1 MKNSIKNLVLAT
13 VLAGAACGNATVF
26 VDVSTLGEGIT
37 DTIGGATA
45 DRASATVIQKDQT
58 WTRDRVYVLS
68 RNTFIGAG
76 VTLRIQPGTLIRC
89 ESEARTSPS
98 SSQSADPAALIVAR
112 RAKLIAIGTADAPI
126 IFTSIDDPH
135 VPGGTETIPPYLN
148 YSDSTNS
155 VATIRDKYKELKTGF
170 NTIAGTPG
178 VGEYEI
184 SGGTLQNVD
193 SYAKEIANASLWTRT
208 GKWGGIVWLGQAN
221 IAGKVAPSTVTSNN
235 QNARLYTADNNY
247 GLYPAEG
254 MAEFTTYARGGGDS
268 DADDQ
273 GVMRF
278 VSNRYGGFVISGS
291 SELNAFSFY
300 GAGYNT
306 VVEFIEDF
314 GNKDDSF
321 EFWGGCNTI
330 KYAVSAFCGDDGFDT
345 DAGWV
350 GNAQFLLQIQNP
362 KDNAAGVAATERPDG
377 DCGDNLSEND
387 GPEPSA
393 AYRPLGVLTLAN
405 ATFIGRGY
413 GSLGLKTGEHQGP
426 NFKAGAANKWYNNIV
441 ADAPYGAIAISGADA
456 NGFYLNDAAANK
468 GYDGSATSVL
478 NEGVST
484 NVSRADTNTPSGPYG
499 TIKGTVFYRCGLAYS
514 GTNAAGVNTNLSSA
528 VTSSYATFD
537 QMFRS
542 NNFARE
548 FVATN
553 ADGSIHVSGANHNKT
568 ATIEKIF
575 GTNVVNAVNTNASN
589 NTYVELANNNFANLN
604 PGFTLPAYSR
614 IVTNSLNLLPTNA
627 IVRGDTN
634 GYVTIDRSLA
644 PQLDQLTVAP
654 FIGAA
659 RDNAWWMGWT
669 MISETGIFDINQN
682 AIAPTTVS
690 ITQVGVNPKVTFVA
704 APNVKYSIE
713 RSTDG
718 KLFKSITI
726 QSRSDLGNIEYTDTG
741 AEVSTS
747 AVSYRVLAL

>member
-26 VDVSTLGEGIT
+26 VDVSTLGEGIV
-37 DTIGGATA
+37 DSIGGSSV
-45 DRASATVIQKDQT
+45 DRVSATIIKKDQT

-68 RNTFIGAG
+68 QNTFIDAN

-89 ESEARTSPS
+89 ENAARVS
-98 SSQSADPAALIVAR
+98 SNASQPADPAALIVAR
-112 RAKLIAIGTADAPI
+112 GGKLIAIGTADAPI

-148 YSDSTNS
+148 YADRESS
-155 VATIRDKYKELKTGF
+155 VPAIRLRYFQLKDGF
-170 NTIAGTPG
+170 ITIAGTPG
-178 VGEYEI
+178 VGQYEI

-193 SYAKEIANASLWTRT
+193 SYAKTIALQSLWSRT
-208 GKWGGIVWLGQAN
+208 GKWGGLVWLGRAN
-221 IAGKVAPSTVTSNN
+221 ITGKSAPSEPTGDNL
-235 QNARLYTADNNY
+235 NARKFTANNSF
-247 GLYPAEG
+247 GLYAAEG
-254 MAEFTTYARGGGDS
+254 LAEFTNYARGGGDS

-273 GVMRF
+273 GVVRF
-278 VSNRYGGFVISGS
+278 ISNRYGGFEIQLN
-291 SELNAFSFY
+291 SELNAFSYY

-306 VVEFIEDF
+306 ISEFIEDF

-321 EFWGGCNTI
+321 EFWGGCNTV

-362 KDNAAGVAATERPDG
+362 KDNISGVAATDRPNS

-413 GSLGLKTGEHQGP
+413 GSLGLINGQHQGP

-456 NGFYLNDAAANK
+456 NGFYLNNAAAGL

-478 NEGVST
+478 NVEGSSVL
-484 NVSRADTNTPSGPYG
+484 SRAETSTPTGPYG
-499 TIKGTVFYRCGLAYS
+499 TIKGTVFYRCGLAYGGS
-514 GTNAAGVNTNLSSA
+514 TATGVNPNLASA
-528 VTSSYATFD
+528 VTDSFASFD
-537 QMFRS
+537 QLFRS
-542 NNFARE
+542 NNYARE
-548 FVATN
+548 T
-553 ADGSIHVSGANHNKT
+553 GSGANHNNI
-568 ATIEKIF
+568 ATIKKIF
-575 GTNVVNAVNTNASN
+575 GDTVVADVGAS
-589 NTYVELANNNFANLN
+589 VSSKSAAALANNNFVNLD

-614 IVTNSLNLLPTNA
+614 IVSESLNLLPTDP
-627 IVRGDTN
+627 IVRGDQP
-634 GYVTIDRSLA
+634 GYVTIDRTLA

-669 MISETGIFDINQN
+669 MISDTGIFDSNQN
-682 AIAPTTVS
+682 AIAPSTVS
-690 ITQVGVNPKVTFVA
+690 ITKDGENPKVTFA
-704 APNVKYSIE
+704 ASPNVKYSIE

-718 KLFKSITI
+718 KFFKSISI
-726 QSRSDLGNIEYTDTG
+726 ESRSTLGDIEYTDTG
-741 AEVSTS
+741 ATVSTS

>member
-89 ESEARTSPS
+89 ESEARTSPGS
-98 SSQSADPAALIVAR
+98 TQSADPAALIVAR

-148 YSDSTNS
+148 YSDSNN
-155 VATIRDKYKELKTGF
+155 VVETIRNKFKQLKTGF
-170 NTIAGTPG
+170 TTNAGNPG

-193 SYAKEIANASLWTRT
+193 SYAKTIDNASLWTRT

-221 IAGKVAPSTVTSNN
+221 ITGKSAPTPATGDNL
-235 QNARLYTADNNY
+235 NARKFTATNSF

-254 MAEFTTYARGGGDS
+254 MAEYTAYARGGGDS

-278 VSNRYGGFVISGS
+278 VSNRYGGFVINDS

-362 KDNAAGVAATERPDG
+362 KDNAAGVAATDRPDG

-387 GPEPSA
+387 GPEPTAS
-393 AYRPLGVLTLAN
+393 YRPLGVLTLAN

-413 GSLGLKTGEHQGP
+413 GSLGLINGQHQGP

-441 ADAPYGAIAISGADA
+441 ADAPFGAIAISGNDA
-456 NGFYLNDAAANK
+456 NGFYLNDATAGL

-478 NEGVST
+478 NVAPSTTVS
-484 NVSRADTNTPSGPYG
+484 SADTNTPSGPYG

-514 GTNAAGVNTNLSSA
+514 GTNAGGVNTNLSSA

-542 NNFARE
+542 NNYARE
-548 FVATN
+548 T
-553 ADGSIHVSGANHNKT
+553 GSGASHNKI

-589 NTYVELANNNFANLN
+589 NTYAALENNNFANLN

-634 GYVTIDRSLA
+634 GYATIDRSLA

-669 MISETGIFDINQN
+669 MISDTGIFDSNQN

-690 ITQVGVNPKVTFVA
+690 ITQVGANPKVTFAA

-741 AEVSTS
+741 ATVSTA

>member
-26 VDVSTLGEGIT
+26 VDVSTLGDGIT